1 MYGTYE
7 KLALIKKILCGLVLW
22 KALMVYGA
30 RTTPSWSIFDSKNK
44 NGEKKVMSV
53 KIDNKIWRSNFLQI
67 HFMGNSNSSVST
79 LFFSWRNIILK
90 SNLILWKWNLYTYKC
105 KQTFP
110 EKRDSQKRDY
120 HFRMEVVP
128 PFENGNLWPSHLTY
142 VTGKK
147 NWSN

>member
-53 KIDNKIWRSNFLQI
+53 KIDTDIPYIRPRIFGTYQWISPKIAYKALPQI
-67 HFMGNSNSSVST
+67 AFYFVA
-79 LFFSWRNIILK
+79 
-90 SNLILWKWNLYTYKC
+90 
-105 KQTFP
+105 
-110 EKRDSQKRDY
+110 
-120 HFRMEVVP
+120 
-128 PFENGNLWPSHLTY
+128 
-142 VTGKK
+142 
-147 NWSN
+147 